1 MSTMVIDGAKI
12 QRVDPTHPALRGF
25 ELEYTWESVQE
36 EDFGLGVIVMFVS
49 AVVSIFVMIC
59 LVLSNSDIMGASIPS
74 SIKTKQNKGSI
85 GSRGGYRR

>member
-36 EDFGLGVIVMFVS
+36 EDFVLGVIVMFVS